1 MAKSLVAATL
11 MWLTLAH
18 PHEPRGPAKLP
29 SPLKIIDDSI
39 EALGGQNALRGLK
52 GVVYESAD
60 IFHTSTLMQNYKLF
74 KTDRY
79 IVNLGSQNLSFSFSE
94 DTFQHRIDRV
104 FQHSDYF
111 FFANPTLPPG
121 HFSLVMQNG
130 TENGFA
136 CYIDGNNNA
145 FIAPDQVAGYA
156 DSALTEYLLFQA
168 NKFSPKLLLDIR
180 SHKLATQ
187 IVELNRVENLA
198 VHDFDLDITV
208 IFDAYTHY
216 PKIIRSFE
224 DHAIFGNTTQDLE
237 LSNYA
242 EVSGIQFPHRR
253 MVLYNGSAILEDT
266 TVSRV
271 SVNPTFS
278 PGFFDGLAA
287 NETETRSA
295 PPKRIA
301 GYTHAEIGEYWYNT
315 FWGGEY
321 TGTYNNL
328 SVVQPAADLPRV
340 HKLLFL
346 DQTNLEQLV
355 LEFDDSIIVFEAPP
369 HQTDLVIQWVNETLK
384 RPITHFWPS
393 HHHHD
398 HNYEVR
404 KYVELGAKIIVPEVS
419 APYWKQIP
427 NAKLITF
434 NENKPYIHSD
444 GKMQARF
451 LWRPEAAHSVD
462 WTYSVITTA
471 CPSANSTIL
480 TYVADAWS
488 TAFPFDS
495 AFARSW
501 LVQASA
507 DGLSRNALAVPA
519 HGQPTPLV
527 ELIDALAFDY
537 PDLKTTDFKT
547 GGNICLKTHH

>member
-1 MAKSLVAATL
+1 
-11 MWLTLAH
+11 MWLILAH
-18 PHEPRGPAKLP
+18 PHESRGSVKLP
-29 SPLKIIDDSI
+29 SPFKIIDDSI
-39 EALGGQNALRGLK
+39 QALGGKMLSQ
-52 GVVYESAD
+52 S
-60 IFHTSTLMQNYKLF
+60 IFYTSTLMQNYTLST
-74 KTDRY
+74 TDRY
-79 IVNLGSQNLSFSFSE
+79 I
-94 DTFQHRIDRV
+94 RIY
-104 FQHSDYF
+104 YF

-130 TENGFA
+130 TEDGFA
-136 CYIDGNNNA
+136 CYIDGHNNA
-145 FIAPDQVAGYA
+145 FILPDPVAGYA

-180 SHKLATQ
+180 SHKIGTQ

-198 VHDFDLDITV
+198 VHDFDLNITV
-208 IFDAYTHY
+208 IFDSYTHY

-224 DHAIFGNTTQDLE
+224 DDAIFGITTQDLE

-242 EVSGIQFPHRR
+242 EVSGIQFPPSS
-253 MVLYNGSAILEDT
+253 NDT

-278 PGFFDGLAA
+278 PDSFDGLPA
-287 NETETRSA
+287 NETETCSA
-295 PPKRIA
+295 PPKRTA

-328 SVVQPAADLPRV
+328 SVVQPAADLPRA

-369 HQTDLVIQWVNETLK
+369 HQIDLVIQRVNETLK
-384 RPITHFWPS
+384 RPVTHFCPS

-404 KYVELGAKIIVPEVS
+404 KYVELGAKIIVPGVS

-462 WTYSVITTA
+462 WTCSVITTA

-488 TAFPFDS
+488 TAFPYDS

-537 PDLKTTDFKT
+537 PDFKTTDFKT
-547 GGNICLKTHH
+547 GGNICLKAHHY